1 MVHAPMR
8 VPFALRDRLKSE
20 RDKEESLGVIVKVDE
35 HTDWVNSITIV
46 EKNNGS
52 LRICL
57 DPRDLNKALKREHY
71 SCPTVDDIA
80 AKLHG
85 ARVFT
90 VLDATSGYWQVKL
103 DKKSSLLTTLNTPFG
118 RYRFTRL
125 PFGVNSAQDVFQ
137 KEIYLTYEGLPGV
150 AAIVDDIL
158 VYGKNQEDHDV
169 KLEAVLRRTRERGIK
184 LNPDKCVFRTNQV
197 TYFGHIWS
205 ADGLRPDPVKTQGI
219 RDMPSP
225 TSREELETV
234 LGMATYLGKFAPN
247 LSDVTAPL
255 RDLTKKENAFIWDA
269 VSEKAYNNTKQ
280 LLCKEPGPVLAY
292 FDSQKDVV
300 LQCDASQKG
309 LGAALMQEQHPISY
323 ASRCM
328 TSAEQNYAQIEK
340 ELLAVVFACERFHQY
355 TYGRDITVQSDHK
368 PLEAITNKPLVC
380 APPRLQ
386 RRLLRLQRYNVKV
399 VYVPGKQIP
408 LADTLSRIF
417 VNIEPKLPRHDLDS
431 VRVHETLTT
440 SDLSEEVGVFEILHT
455 AVTDARIE
463 KVRAATKRDQSMQ
476 ILIRTIR
483 SGWPNERRRCPKQIQ
498 DFWNIRD
505 ELAIVDDESS
515 PLVIKGHRIVIPLEQ
530 RGEILQQLHIGH
542 FGIEKTKQ
550 RARDAVYWPRLN
562 TDIESLITRCSICQE
577 HQWAPQKEPM
587 VNRPIPTRPF
597 QMVAVDL
604 FECDGKHYLSLQDY
618 YSRYIEVE
626 RLYSTRASF
635 IIMQM
640 KGIMARHGI
649 PEQVFSD
656 NGPQFS
662 CAEFAQFANT
672 WGFVHSTSSPRYPQ
686 SNGLAEKAVQTAKR
700 IVTKAAAS
708 GRDPYIALLEY
719 RTTPISDCGK
729 SPAQLLM
736 SRRLRY
742 ILHSTPASL
751 QPVLVNPED
760 IQLRFEEK
768 QDKQNTVY
776 DRNARTRASISVGDQ
791 ILMRKKSGGYQSA
804 VVTEKT
810 DAPRSYNV
818 RTKDGAIY
826 RRTSRH
832 LKKPRHYA
840 GEVPRTSA
848 PEALRCEIPRE
859 PHLPV
864 IRRPTIP
871 TVLPPNQPA

>member
-1 MVHAPMR
+1 
-8 VPFALRDRLKSE
+8 
-20 RDKEESLGVIVKVDE
+20 
-35 HTDWVNSITIV
+35 
-46 EKNNGS
+46 
-52 LRICL
+52 
-57 DPRDLNKALKREHY
+57 
-71 SCPTVDDIA
+71 
-80 AKLHG
+80 
-85 ARVFT
+85 
-90 VLDATSGYWQVKL
+90 
-103 DKKSSLLTTLNTPFG
+103 
-118 RYRFTRL
+118 
-125 PFGVNSAQDVFQ
+125 
-137 KEIYLTYEGLPGV
+137 
-150 AAIVDDIL
+150 
-158 VYGKNQEDHDV
+158 
-169 KLEAVLRRTRERGIK
+169 
-184 LNPDKCVFRTNQV
+184 
-197 TYFGHIWS
+197 
-205 ADGLRPDPVKTQGI
+205 
-219 RDMPSP
+219 MPSP
-225 TSREELETV
+225 TSKEELETV
-234 LGMATYLGKFAPN
+234 LGMATYLGEFAPN

-269 VSEKAYNNTKQ
+269 VSENAYNNTKQ
-280 LLCKEPGPVLAY
+280 LLCKEPGSVLAY
-292 FDSQKDVV
+292 FDPQKDVV
-300 LQCDASQKG
+300 QKG
-309 LGAALMQEQHPISY
+309 LGAALLQGQHPISY

-328 TSAEQNYAQIEK
+328 MSAEQNYAQIEK

-355 TYGRDITVQSDHK
+355 TYGRDITFQSDHK
-368 PLEAITNKPLVC
+368 PLEAITNKPLAC
-380 APPRLQ
+380 APRRLQ
-386 RRLLRLQRYNVKV
+386 RMLLRLQRYNVKV

-408 LADTLSRIF
+408 WADTLSRIF
-417 VNIEPKLPRHDLDS
+417 VKIEPKLPRHHLEDS

-463 KVRAATKRDQSMQ
+463 KVRAAMKHDQSMQ
-476 ILIRTIR
+476 ILIRTIQ
-483 SGWPNERRRCPKQIQ
+483 SGSPNERRRCPKQIQ
-498 DFWNIRD
+498 DFWNIRE

-515 PLVIKGHRIVIPLEQ
+515 PLVIKGHRIEQ
-530 RGEILQQLHIGH
+530 REEILQQLHIGH

-635 IIMQM
+635 M

-662 CAEFAQFANT
+662 CAEFAKFANT

-700 IVTKAAAS
+700 IVMKATAS

-729 SPAQLLM
+729 SPAPLLM
-736 SRRLRY
+736 SRRLRS
-742 ILHSTPASL
+742 ILPSTPASL
-751 QPVLVNPED
+751 QPDLVNPED

-768 QDKQNTVY
+768 QDKQKTVY

-791 ILMRKKSGGYQSA
+791 ILMRKNSGGYQSA
-804 VVTEKT
+804 VVTRKT

-826 RRTSRH
+826 R
-832 LKKPRHYA
+832 
-840 GEVPRTSA
+840 
-848 PEALRCEIPRE
+848 
-859 PHLPV
+859 PV
-864 IRRPTIP
+864 ETE
-871 TVLPPNQPA
+871 TLCW